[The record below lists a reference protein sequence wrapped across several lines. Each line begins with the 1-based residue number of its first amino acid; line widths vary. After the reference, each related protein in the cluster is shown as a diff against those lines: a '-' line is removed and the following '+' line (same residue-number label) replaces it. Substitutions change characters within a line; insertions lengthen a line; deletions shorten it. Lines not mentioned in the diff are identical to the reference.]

1 MVKKREEQDLPQAV
15 EEWGWRYHH
24 LGIPTDKQ
32 MVDERYLPRYGF
44 YVSGFENSPLG
55 IEWMR
60 FDQDSP
66 IHEVIK
72 LVPHLSFEV
81 DDLDRELACRGLEIL
96 TPPNSPGEGIR
107 VAMVLHNGAP
117 VELIEFKRNNDIT
130 IRELGTGEVSC
141 LEDFMYDAIF
151 IPEGVERPARE
162 IIHLPELACYFQ
174 GFGREHDY
182 CLVAES
188 EGELV
193 GAIWTRLFPETRK
206 GYGYVDAHTP
216 ELSMSVKA
224 PFRQRGIGSRLL
236 TAMLDKLRQKGYKQV
251 SLSVD
256 EANYAYR
263 MYQKAGFVTVS
274 SDGISAI
281 MLKRFAD

>member
-1 MVKKREEQDLPQAV
+1 MDNIRKEHDLPRAV
-15 EEWGWRYHH
+15 REWGWRYHH
-24 LGIPTDKQ
+24 VGIPTEEPLA
-32 MVDERYLPRYGF
+32 DETYLSRFGLYK
-44 YVSGFENSPLG
+44 SGFETSPFG

-60 FDQDSP
+60 YDPESP
-66 IHEVIK
+66 VHELIK
-72 LVPHLSFEV
+72 RIPHIAFEV
-81 DDLDRELACRGLEIL
+81 DDLDHELASRGLEIL

-216 ELSMSVKA
+216 EVSMSVKTA
-224 PFRQRGIGSRLL
+224 LRQRL
-236 TAMLDKLRQKGYKQV
+236 
-251 SLSVD
+251 SL
-256 EANYAYR
+256 
-263 MYQKAGFVTVS
+263 
-274 SDGISAI
+274 IHI
-281 MLKRFAD
+281 